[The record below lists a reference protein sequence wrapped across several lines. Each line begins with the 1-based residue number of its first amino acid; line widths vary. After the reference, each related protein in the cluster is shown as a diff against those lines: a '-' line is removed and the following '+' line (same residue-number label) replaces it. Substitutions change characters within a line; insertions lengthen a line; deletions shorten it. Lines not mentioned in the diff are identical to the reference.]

1 MRRAYAALAVLA
13 LVACKD
19 KEPAPAP
26 APGSGSASPPPS
38 AADVLQGA
46 LRVGDERVPLVACK
60 PGHAGHVFVDVVTA
74 KGTLRFS
81 QQKLS
86 WDGAEL
92 ACTKLDR
99 SWGGGLR
106 KDGSAYWRGT
116 LAFTCTHAGAPLN
129 GNLKLDCG
137 GITADERASL
147 DAGRADALERQRQG
161 SGSGSAGPGSAN

>member
-1 MRRAYAALAVLA
+1 MRRAALAVLVLA
-13 LVACKD
+13 IAACSSKD
-19 KEPAPAP
+19 KDPPPAPS
-26 APGSGSASPPPS
+26 GSGSAATP
-38 AADVLQGA
+38 AADVLKGA

-129 GNLKLDCG
+129 GNLTLDCG

-147 DAGRADALERQRQG
+147 DAGRADTLERQRQG
-161 SGSGSAGPGSAN
+161 SGSAN